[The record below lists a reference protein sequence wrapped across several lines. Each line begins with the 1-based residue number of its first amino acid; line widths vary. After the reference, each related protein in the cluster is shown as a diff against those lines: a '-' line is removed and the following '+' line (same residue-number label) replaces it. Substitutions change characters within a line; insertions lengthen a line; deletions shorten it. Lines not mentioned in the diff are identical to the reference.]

1 VHISEQLS
9 DDFKTALKSG
19 DKNKLSIL
27 RMVKA
32 AVKNR
37 EIEKSSPLDDE
48 EIYGILRSFVK
59 RAHESIEQFSK
70 AGRQELAD
78 KEKEEL
84 AIIQNYLPRQLGET
98 EIGKIVE
105 DVIGE
110 IGATGPKDIGRV
122 MKAVMSKTK
131 GLADGKIVNELV
143 KQTLERI
150 NAA

>member
-1 VHISEQLS
+1 MHISEQLS